1 MQRTTFITTPATLS
15 IKNMVSQ
22 SCIKVVK
29 QELQQ
34 TGFIRVMKVELGSA
48 EIFYDA
54 QVLNLDIIDT
64 VLQRSGFELI
74 RDNDKLLVEKI
85 KAAVIAHIFY
95 GANTNSL
102 LRNSDYLSE
111 QLEQPYAQLSK
122 VFSNVTGSTLEKYII
137 LIKIEKIKELI
148 TYDEHSLSEI
158 AFMMGYSSV
167 QYLSNQFK
175 QITGYTVSQYKNQ
188 GVKDRKNLSEVL

>member
-1 MQRTTFITTPATLS
+1 MQRTTFITTPAKLS
-15 IKNMVSQ
+15 IKNMVSP
-22 SCIKVVK
+22 SCVKVVK

-34 TGFIRVMKVELGSA
+34 TGFIKVMKVELGSA

-54 QVLNLDIIDT
+54 QVLNLDIINT
-64 VLQRSGFELI
+64 ILQRSGFELI

-111 QLEQPYAQLSK
+111 QLEMPYAQLSK
-122 VFSNVTGSTLEKYII
+122 VFSGVTGSTLEKYTI

-188 GVKDRKNLSEVL
+188 GIKDRKNLNEVL